1 MDDLTATRCCE
12 GEFPVNVSQCCRV
25 PPVPQLRV
33 DEDVPLLTP
42 GPAPVA
48 HLVPYSVQPIV
59 CLWSPLTSVECT
71 TRCVCGGG
79 MCVRVCECVCVRAC
93 VRAYVRVCV
102 RACVCACV
110 RACSRHL
117 QS

>member
-1 MDDLTATRCCE
+1 MKGNSLLTSL
-12 GEFPVNVSQCCRV
+12 SQCCRV

-48 HLVPYSVQPIV
+48 HLIPYSVQPIV

-71 TRCVCGGG
+71 TRCVCGGRYVCACVYVG
-79 MCVRVCECVCVRAC
+79 VCVRVCACVCVRAC
-93 VRAYVRVCV
+93 VRACMRACV
-102 RACVCACV
+102 RACV
-110 RACSRHL
+110 
-117 QS
+117 